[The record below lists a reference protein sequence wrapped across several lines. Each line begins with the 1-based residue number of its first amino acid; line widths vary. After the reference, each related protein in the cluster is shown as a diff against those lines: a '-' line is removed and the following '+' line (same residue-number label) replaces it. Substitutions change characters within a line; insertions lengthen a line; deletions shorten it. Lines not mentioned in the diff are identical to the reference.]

1 MNSQALM
8 KSIIQRVATGP
19 DLSKDI
25 SFEEAREGM
34 QAILR
39 GEIDDVQSAIFLIAL
54 RMKRESMEE
63 NEGILAAIIAQSD
76 EQQVNVEHLVDLGDP
91 YSGYN
96 RSIPVSSF
104 LPPLLAELGLP
115 TVVHGLESVSPKFGL
130 THRHINQAL
139 GLDADCSTAQAKKR
153 LEDPSVAWSYID
165 QASYCKGLH
174 NLVPLRNR
182 LIKRTVIN
190 TVETLIG
197 PLRGEN
203 THSILGYV
211 HKPYPPI
218 YARLADFSGMDS
230 SLLVRGVEG
239 GVVPSLRQKGLMISY
254 QGITEQ
260 DRVDIDPKALGVEQ
274 ELRAIAFPDGLSV
287 ENNDIEALANYTVE
301 LGKSALSGEK
311 GMFYDGLVLSAS
323 LILWHTKKANSLA
336 EAAEMTRA
344 VLDSGKALS
353 RL

>member
-1 MNSQALM
+1 MNSQELI

-39 GEIDDVQSAIFLIAL
+39 GEIDAVQSAVFLIAL

-63 NEGILAAIIAQSD
+63 NKGILMAIIAQSD
-76 EQQVNVEHLVDLGDP
+76 KQQVDIEHLVDLGDP

-96 RSIPVSSF
+96 RSIPISSF
-104 LPPLLAELGLP
+104 LSPLLAELGLP
-115 TVVHGLESVSPKFGL
+115 TVIHGLDSVSPKFGL

-139 GLDADCSTAQAKKR
+139 GLDVDCSTKQVKNR
-153 LEDPSVAWSYID
+153 LEDSSIGWSYID
-165 QASYCKGLH
+165 QANYCAGLH
-174 NLVPLRNR
+174 NLVPLRDR
-182 LIKRTVIN
+182 LIKRSVIN

-197 PLRGEN
+197 PLRAKN

-218 YARLADFSGMDS
+218 YARLVDCSGMDTA
-230 SLLVRGVEG
+230 LLVRGVEG
-239 GVVPSLRQKGLMISY
+239 GVVPSLRQKGLIISY
-254 QGITEQ
+254 QGVIEQ
-260 DRVDIDPKALGVEQ
+260 DRVDIDPKVLGIEQ
-274 ELRAIAFPDGLSV
+274 ELRAISFPDGLSV
-287 ENNDIEALANYTVE
+287 ENNDIKVLAEYTAE
-301 LGKSALSGEK
+301 LGQSALSGNK

-323 LILWHTKKANSLA
+323 LILWHTKKANSLT
-336 EAAEMTRA
+336 EAAEMTRVA
-344 VLDSGKALS
+344 LDSGKALS
-353 RL
+353 RF